1 MKDAAK
7 SPRGMAIESSV
18 TPSSDHCSTTASDSE
33 ELFPFSMQEMA
44 STLGK
49 GPMRF
54 APKHSEDPV
63 PDQASTISTSCSTTS
78 DANDASSSDDCS
90 ATVQSSREKTC
101 CRNLKRQWEAS
112 NSEVPIT
119 YEMYLRTIE
128 NKGDQ
133 SPEYI
138 PFGLSIDELEQQ
150 LLTEVS
156 TVWLD

>member
-7 SPRGMAIESSV
+7 SPRDVAIESSV
-18 TPSSDHCSTTASDSE
+18 IPTSDHCSTTASDSE

-63 PDQASTISTSCSTTS
+63 PDQASTTSTTCSTTTAS
-78 DANDASSSDDCS
+78 HGNDASSSDDCS
-90 ATVQSSREKTC
+90 ATVQSNREKTC

-112 NSEVPIT
+112 NSEVPIS

-156 TVWLD
+156 TV